1 MNSSAD
7 PDQTPRLAAS
17 DLGLHCLLRPVFP
30 GSYVYYCTFFYSYRV
45 IYKWMTTKNL
55 QTIKFEKY
63 PEGSAEELFQK
74 LQNKETTYAKVYAVI
89 CG

>member
-1 MNSSAD
+1 MK
-7 PDQTPRLAAS
+7 
-17 DLGLHCLLRPVFP
+17 H
-30 GSYVYYCTFFYSYRV
+30 FFHLYFRV

-55 QTIKFEKY
+55 QTIKFEKC